1 MAQPTEEKIEFK
13 RNKKKTNLGF
23 YTFCTSPRFGLFC
36 VCAGSFG
43 WCVLLFLGF
52 FPLLNH
58 SYLLTSPDLNV
69 KHICFVGCLVER
81 FRNYTVAH
89 FSVDFSSVFFTPI
102 GWLFLLFFFFLI
114 LALCSRCFNSRTSVQ
129 RNTFGA
135 ALFFI
140 VENWFAPESRPL
152 KLTVSRRWY
161 ASCFL
166 FFFLFSIWTRAHM

>member
-23 YTFCTSPRFGLFC
+23 YTFCTSPPFGLFC

-69 KHICFVGCLVER
+69 KHICFVMLFCWMPRGTFSKLHGGTF
-81 FRNYTVAH
+81 FR
-89 FSVDFSSVFFTPI
+89 
-102 GWLFLLFFFFLI
+102 GFFFCFLYSDR
-114 LALCSRCFNSRTSVQ
+114 LV
-129 RNTFGA
+129 
-135 ALFFI
+135 
-140 VENWFAPESRPL
+140 VFA
-152 KLTVSRRWY
+152 
-161 ASCFL
+161 FL
-166 FFFLFSIWTRAHM
+166 FFLNSCALLAML